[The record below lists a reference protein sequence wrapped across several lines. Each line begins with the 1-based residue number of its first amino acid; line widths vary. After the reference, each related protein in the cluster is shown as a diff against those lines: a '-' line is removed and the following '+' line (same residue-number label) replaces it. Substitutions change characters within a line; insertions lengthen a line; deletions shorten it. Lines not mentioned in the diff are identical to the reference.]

1 MKIINL
7 GIVKVIDEFEIIILL
22 ANFHINLPI
31 KVAIVNIKVYTI
43 VKESDFMNASTFKTF
58 MSTTVSIS
66 DLTRAGA
73 KKIFDN
79 LKKDQSK
86 IILKN
91 NKPIAALVST
101 ERYQELLEKEED
113 LQLMQL
119 AMSRMNENTKY
130 ISSEQFYKD
139 NGIDNEYLDDLPEVE
154 LE

>member
-22 ANFHINLPI
+22 ANFHINLP
-31 KVAIVNIKVYTI
+31 IKVYTI

-119 AMSRMNENTKY
+119 AMSRMNENAKY